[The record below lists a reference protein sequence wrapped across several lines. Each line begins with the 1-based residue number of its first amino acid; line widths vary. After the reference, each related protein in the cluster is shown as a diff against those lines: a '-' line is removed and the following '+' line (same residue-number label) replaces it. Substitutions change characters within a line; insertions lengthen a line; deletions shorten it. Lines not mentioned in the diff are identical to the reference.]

1 MADPQQQGGSGFV
14 LPQPGQTQNN
24 APATSAPPAPAPMIQ
39 IGGGAEDTSSRDL
52 LVGGGILLVLLI
64 AFFFARNGYAN
75 MLVRKRVPPGK
86 ANAAGWWLFV
96 FLASLSTGVVLSAVN
111 SAKFMTPLIIGPLTV
126 VSVVGLVLML
136 VSGRR

>member
-1 MADPQQQGGSGFV
+1 MADQQQQGGSGFV
-14 LPQPGQTQNN
+14 LPQPGQAQDN
-24 APATSAPPAPAPMIQ
+24 AASTSAPQAPAPLIQ
-39 IGGGAEDTSSRDL
+39 IGAGGEDTSSRDL

-96 FLASLSTGVVLSAVN
+96 FLASVSTGVVLSAVN
-111 SAKFMTPLIIGPLTV
+111 SAKFMTPLIIGPLGV
-126 VSVVGLVLML
+126 VGLLGLVLML
-136 VSGRR
+136 LSGRR